1 METLRAWLL
10 HHGRREQIA
19 AALFVHPQTVRY
31 RMGQLRELYGK
42 RLEDPRTVLE
52 LTIALGVDV
61 PGDDRFHVE
70 HPAAGDRVSVDL
82 AAAADF
88 LAGSA
93 RVLDRRRFEL
103 LFGERRRRP
112 AVLAAVDGYRNPDGG
127 YGWGLEPD
135 LRSRTS
141 QPGGALHA
149 MEVFADVAPATT
161 APGGE
166 LCDWL
171 AGASNPD
178 GGLPFALPVPDPAG
192 CAPFWLG
199 ADPRLVAAD
208 HRGGGRHGAPGRRRR
223 PRGGRAPVAGAGDR
237 SSAWPRSRHLG
248 PDPHAMVLAFAAQLL
263 DAARHPR
270 RPPTSSRRL
279 RRHVPADGLLH
290 VAGGADDEFMRPLDF
305 APLPGGPA
313 RTLFA
318 PGVVDAELERL
329 AAGQQPDGGWAVD
342 FASFS
347 PAATLEW
354 RGHRT
359 VQALVLLRANGLL

>member
-1 METLRAWLL
+1 M
-10 HHGRREQIA
+10 
-19 AALFVHPQTVRY
+19 
-31 RMGQLRELYGK
+31 
-42 RLEDPRTVLE
+42 
-52 LTIALGVDV
+52 
-61 PGDDRFHVE
+61 
-70 HPAAGDRVSVDL
+70 SVDL

-93 RVLDRRRFEL
+93 RVLDRRRFDL
-103 LFGERRRRP
+103 LFGDGDAE
-112 AVLAAVDGYRNPDGG
+112 AVLAVVDGYRNPDGG

-149 MEVFADVAPATT
+149 LEVFADVAPLVSPRAVQ
-161 APGGE
+161 

-171 AGASNPD
+171 DAVTLPD
-178 GGLPFALPVPDPAG
+178 GGLPFALPVPDQAA
-192 CAPFWLG
+192 CAPFWASADSGTSSLQITAVVAAVAHRVAE
-199 ADPRLVAAD
+199 ADPALAG
-208 HRGGGRHGAPGRRRR
+208 HPWLE
-223 PRGGRAPVAGAGDR
+223 RATGYCMRAVRELD
-237 SSAWPRSRHLG
+237 
-248 PDPHAMVLAFAAQLL
+248 DKPHAMVIAFAAQLL
-263 DAARHPR
+263 DAAAPSVPEARALVDAL
-270 RPPTSSRRL
+270 RP
-279 RRHVPADGLLH
+279 HVPADGLLH

-318 PGVVDAELERL
+318 DGVVEAELERL

-342 FASFS
+342 FASYS

-359 VQALVLLRANGLL
+359 VQALVLLRANGVLA

>member
-1 METLRAWLL
+1 MT
-10 HHGRREQIA
+10 
-19 AALFVHPQTVRY
+19 
-31 RMGQLRELYGK
+31 
-42 RLEDPRTVLE
+42 
-52 LTIALGVDV
+52 
-61 PGDDRFHVE
+61 
-70 HPAAGDRVSVDL
+70 VDL

-103 LFGERRRRP
+103 LFGDGDP
-112 AVLAAVDGYRNPDGG
+112 AAVLAAVDGYRNPDGG

-149 MEVFADVAPATT
+149 MEVFADVVPVTT
-161 APGGE
+161 PRAVE

-171 AGASNPD
+171 TEASNPD

-192 CAPFWLG
+192 SAPFWLG
-199 ADPRLVAAD
+199 ADRASSLQITAVVAATA
-208 HRGGGRHGAPGRRRR
+208 HRVA
-223 PRGGRAPVAGAGDR
+223 AADAAVAGHPWLARATEFCLFAVRD
-237 SSAWPRSRHLG
+237 LG
-248 PDPHAMVLAFAAQLL
+248 PEPHAMVLAFAAQLL
-263 DAARHPR
+263 DAAAPAF
-270 RPPTSSRRL
+270 PAAADLVEAL

-313 RTLFA
+313 RALFA

-329 AAGQQPDGGWAVD
+329 AAGQQPDGGWTVD

-359 VQALVLLRANGLL
+359 VQALVLLRANGVL